1 MIKPDELHEYM
12 KIQLTDEQKAD
23 QKITEL
29 LPVIVRGIIKAVQ
42 SIKL

>member
-12 KIQLTDEQKAD
+12 LNLLTDEQKVYKD
-23 QKITEL
+23 L

-42 SIKL
+42 SK